1 MNYPHLQNGIKMGEK
16 MKDYL
21 NEINDLFPVRKKF
34 NDKTKFIEYVKQEV
48 TEYDIEIQQQ
58 KKTRNVVIGDI
69 EKAKV
74 VFTAH
79 YDTPA
84 RSVIPNI
91 MMPVNKVIYFGYTIV
106 FAMIIV
112 TVSLTLARHISA
124 MLEIDNRQITISIYL
139 VIYFASFYFMML
151 AFENKHNKN
160 DNTSGVATVMSL
172 IKSIDKN
179 SNVAFI
185 LFDDE
190 EKGLVGSKKFYNKHK
205 KIMEDKPLINLD
217 CVGNGNEIVVIL
229 NNEEMTYANL
239 LKETVVSSVRYNVR
253 FYNKKQAMG
262 NSDQK
267 HFKNGVGVFACH
279 KGKFI
284 KLYTPYIHTSKDTVA
299 DVENIDFLIKRLT
312 NFVNKINEER

>member
-1 MNYPHLQNGIKMGEK
+1 

-21 NEINDLFPVRKKF
+21 NEINELFPTRRKYE
-34 NDKTKFIEYVKQEV
+34 DKTKFIEYIKQEV
-48 TEYDIEIQQQ
+48 TEYDIDIQQQ
-58 KKTRNVVIGDI
+58 KKTRNIVIGDI
-69 EKAKV
+69 ENAKV
-74 VFTAH
+74 VFSAH

-91 MMPVNKVIYFGYTIV
+91 MMPVNKIIYFGYTIV

-112 TVSLTLARHISA
+112 TVSITLARYISGVFG
-124 MLEIDNRQITISIYL
+124 IDNRQITILIYL
-139 VIYFASFYFMML
+139 VIYFASFYLMMM
-151 AFENKHNKN
+151 AFDNKNNKN
-160 DNTSGVATVMSL
+160 DNTSGVATVLSL

-185 LFDDE
+185 FFDNE
-190 EKGLVGSKKFYNKHK
+190 EKGLVGSKQFKNKHK
-205 KIMEDKPLINLD
+205 TLMEDKTLINLD

-229 NNEEMTYANL
+229 NNEEMPLANL
-239 LKETVVSSVRYNVR
+239 LKETVVNSLRYNVH

-279 KGKFI
+279 KGKII
-284 KLYTPYIHTSKDTVA
+284 KLYTPYIHTTKDTVA
-299 DVENIDFLIKRLT
+299 DVENIDFLINRLT
-312 NFVNKINEER
+312 NFVNRMNEER